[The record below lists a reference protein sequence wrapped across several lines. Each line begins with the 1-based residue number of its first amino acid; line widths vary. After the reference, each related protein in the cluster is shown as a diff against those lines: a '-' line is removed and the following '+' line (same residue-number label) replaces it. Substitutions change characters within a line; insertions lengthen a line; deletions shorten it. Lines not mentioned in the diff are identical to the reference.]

1 MATEPVRVGIVGVG
15 KISDIYLQADR
26 KFDIFKTVACTDL
39 DYSRAQAQAA
49 AYNIRAVPSVA
60 DLLADPEIE
69 LIINLTVPH
78 AHAEVALAALEA
90 GKSVYNEKPL
100 TIDRADAARMLALA
114 EEKDLR
120 VGCAPDTFLG
130 AGLQTCRALLDAGAI
145 GTPVAATAFMLSHGP
160 EAWHP
165 NPNFFY
171 QPGAGPLFD
180 MGPYYITAL
189 VNCLGPVE
197 TVTGSARISFPQ
209 RVIGSEP
216 FKGTVIH
223 VNTPTHTAA
232 VLQFASGAIAT
243 LVTSFDVWSHNM
255 PNLEIYG
262 SEGSLSL
269 PDPNTF
275 GGPVRLRRPG
285 DNEWREIPLDHGY
298 NKDTRG
304 IGVADMA
311 YAIRQ
316 GRPQRA
322 SGALAFHVLDVM
334 HAVLD
339 ASREQRHIQLGS
351 GVERPAALPV
361 VWPGETGE

>member
-1 MATEPVRVGIVGVG
+1 MATQPVRVGIVGVG
-15 KISDIYLQADR
+15 KISDIYLQSDR

-39 DYSRAQAQAA
+39 DYDRAQAQAA

-60 DLLADPEIE
+60 ELLADPEIE

-78 AHAEVALAALEA
+78 AHGAVALAALEA

-100 TIDRADAARMLALA
+100 TVERADAQRLLALA
-114 EEKDLR
+114 EEKGLR

-130 AGLQTCRALLDAGAI
+130 AGLQTCRALIDAGAI

-160 EAWHP
+160 EDWHP
-165 NPNFFY
+165 NPDFFY

-189 VNCLGPVE
+189 VNCLGPVAS
-197 TVTGSARISFPQ
+197 VTGAARASFPE

-216 FKGTVIH
+216 LKGNVIK
-223 VNTPTHTAA
+223 VNTPTHTAG
-232 VLQFASGAIAT
+232 VLQFASGTIAT
-243 LVTSFDVWSHNM
+243 LVTSFDVWSHTT

-275 GGPVRLRRPG
+275 GGPVRLRRAG
-285 DNEWREIPLDHGY
+285 ESEWREIALDHGY
-298 NKDTRG
+298 GENSRG

-339 ASREQRHIQLGS
+339 AAREQRHIQLSS

-361 VWPGETGE
+361 IWPGEKGE